1 MRIRRCIA
9 QLAVSAALC
18 SATLWQASGGPP
30 NTDYI
35 TPPFTFSPLAQVI
48 GAIAVVIS
56 LFCPAPNEQPP
67 ANASFRGLGWLP
79 VISFC
84 VARDD
89 SFSLV
94 SLPSA
99 SRANRLPPFEL
110 LELYVGPVTP
120 WGGAMPAGLQNQ
132 LDASSFPPAL
142 GLRHVF
148 RRSKGRSSSA

>member
-110 LELYVGPVTP
+110 LELYVGPVRP
-120 WGGAMPAGLQNQ
+120 WEGTMPAGLQNQ
-132 LDASSFPPAL
+132 LDASSFPP
-142 GLRHVF
+142 RF
-148 RRSKGRSSSA
+148 RPMPCIPSIKRTQ

>member
-9 QLAVSAALC
+9 RLAVSAALC

-110 LELYVGPVTP
+110 LELYVGSVTLVHSPSPSNKTLQPVSS
-120 WGGAMPAGLQNQ
+120 LS
-132 LDASSFPPAL
+132 AS
-142 GLRHVF
+142 
-148 RRSKGRSSSA
+148 

>member
-9 QLAVSAALC
+9 RLAVSAALC

-67 ANASFRGLGWLP
+67 ANASFRDWVGFPL
-79 VISFC
+79 
-84 VARDD
+84 
-89 SFSLV
+89 LV
-94 SLPSA
+94 FVLLA
-99 SRANRLPPFEL
+99 MIRSRWFHYLALLALIAYRLLNYWNFMLAP
-110 LELYVGPVTP
+110 
-120 WGGAMPAGLQNQ
+120 
-132 LDASSFPPAL
+132 
-142 GLRHVF
+142 
-148 RRSKGRSSSA
+148 